1 MARVR
6 SDPTKK
12 PAAPR
17 AALPPAPDA
26 GAPLYQRLLQS
37 LREGIESGGYALGAD
52 LPTET
57 DLCTQFGLS
66 RHTVREALRRLAE
79 LGYVERRQGSGTRVV
94 SATAKVAYV
103 HTVESLAELFQY
115 TRDIELEIAL
125 LDVVTID
132 AQEAEEVQVPA
143 GSRWLRIDGL
153 RRSTAQQEVVCW
165 THVLVHLRF
174 AGLQKEIRSARG
186 PIYALLE
193 QRSGEKVASA
203 LQEIS
208 ARPLPAQAAR
218 ALSLRPGAPGLR
230 IVRRYLEASGG
241 AMMIAL
247 NWYPAGRFTHVM
259 HLKRDE

>member
-1 MARVR
+1 MPARQR
-6 SDPTKK
+6 GEQ
-12 PAAPR
+12 PR
-17 AALPPAPDA
+17 YRQLADALIGDISRGRIKVGETIPGEHELVAR
-26 GAPLYQRLLQS
+26 YQV
-37 LREGIESGGYALGAD
+37 
-52 LPTET
+52 
-57 DLCTQFGLS
+57 S

-208 ARPLPAQAAR
+208 AHPLPAQAAR

-230 IVRRYLEASGG
+230 IVRRYLDASGG